1 MRKKPLIVIAL
12 TMLLVFSLS
21 QSVWAFSDTKNNPN
35 ESKIEALQKK
45 GIIGGE
51 KDGKFNPNGKLT
63 YAAGIS
69 MIVKGLG
76 LNIDNIRFIKAPKV
90 TDHFK
95 NLKDDAWYSNAV
107 IIAQY
112 NGLDIPV
119 DVKAED
125 EMTREQFAH
134 HLFKAILTK
143 GDFAFTK
150 QYVVLNDEKSVNAEY
165 MDSIQKLL
173 ILKIASLDAKQ
184 NFNPKT
190 AITRGESA
198 AWLYDAIEFVQN
210 TPPVTDPT
218 PAVDYKLTT
227 EKVNADITKVT
238 ITAQLP
244 HPGYGLHITSISFE
258 GDQAVIHVEVGKP
271 DPDKIY
277 PQVVTEKSVST
288 YIDAKLKPIL
298 SAPGQS
304 VDGSTG
310 FPIEEGGSAS
320 GSTGFPISG

>member
-1 MRKKPLIVIAL
+1 
-12 TMLLVFSLS
+12 MLLVFSLS
-21 QSVWAFSDTKNNPN
+21 QSVWAFSDTKNNAN
-35 ESKIEALQKK
+35 ETKIEALQKK
-45 GIIGGE
+45 GIISGE

-95 NLKDDAWYSNAV
+95 NLKDDAWYSDAV

-119 DVKAED
+119 DVKADD

-134 HLFKAILTK
+134 HLFKAIITK
-143 GDFAFTK
+143 GDFAFIELH
-150 QYVVLNDEKSVNAEY
+150 QVLNDEKSVNADY

-173 ILKIASLDAKQ
+173 NLKIASLDAKQ

-190 AITRGESA
+190 AITRGEAA
-198 AWLYDAIEFVQN
+198 AWLYDAIQFVQN
-210 TPPVTDPT
+210 TPPVTDPK
-218 PAVDYKLTT
+218 PHVEYKLTT
-227 EKVNADITKVT
+227 EKVNADIAKVT
-238 ITAQLP
+238 VSAQLP
-244 HPGYGLHITSISFE
+244 HPGYGLKIVSISFE
-258 GDQAVIHVEVGKP
+258 GDQAFIHIQVTDP
-271 DPDKIY
+271 APDKMY
-277 PQVVTEKSVST
+277 PQVVTEAKVST
-288 YIDAKLKPIL
+288 YIDAKLKPVL
-298 SAPGQS
+298 STLDQPI
-304 VDGSTG
+304 DGSTG